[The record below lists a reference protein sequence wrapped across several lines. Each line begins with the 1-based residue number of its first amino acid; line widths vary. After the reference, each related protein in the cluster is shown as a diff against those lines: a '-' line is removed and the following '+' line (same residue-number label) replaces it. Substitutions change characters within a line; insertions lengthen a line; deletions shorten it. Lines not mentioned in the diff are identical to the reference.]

1 MVKLSSYLPST
12 DVISADRLEMKN
24 GVISSW
30 SSEVRILPLDVVVQT
45 DHVDAV
51 GLVLRGDEDVEVS
64 GWSEE
69 GYSWLLTTVSTAVSN
84 GPGDQYAVDLVDDD
98 AEAGDWSE
106 EGYSW
111 TPGYSF
117 YYDV

>member
-1 MVKLSSYLPST
+1 MVKLSSCLPST

-30 SSEVRILPLDVVVQT
+30 SSEVRILPLDAVVQN

-51 GLVLRGDEDVEVS
+51 GLVLRGDEDAEVS
-64 GWSEE
+64 G
-69 GYSWLLTTVSTAVSN
+69 
-84 GPGDQYAVDLVDDD
+84 
-98 AEAGDWSE
+98 WSE

-111 TPGYSF
+111 TPGYSI
-117 YYDV
+117 YCSVQWPW